1 MEACPRLLDVARR
14 QAGCVTRQQALHAGM
29 GASHVEWLVQSGEW
43 VALSTGV
50 YLIDA
55 AIALTEPLPFATR
68 LHASLLV
75 AGRGAVACL
84 GTAALLHHLPT
95 PATSNH
101 PIELVLPPGRE
112 KAQRPG
118 VRLHFRRVARSSLTE
133 RVAPEAPGSGKVL
146 CTTVLQTVADTACA
160 WSDWDAI
167 SLVDSA
173 LASGQLDDDWESELA
188 TMLRRTRGAVAA
200 RRRIDCADGRA
211 QSPLETR
218 VRLIA
223 AAGGMPPDHLQHP
236 IRDRHGVL
244 LGYADLAWDTPTGR
258 VLVAECD
265 GRAWHQSPAAVLY
278 DRRRSNG
285 FVGTGAV
292 DVVRFTW
299 EDTHRP
305 SYIRSVLRA
314 HLAPSSPSPV
324 RRS

>member
-1 MEACPRLLDVARR
+1 MHVAQR
-14 QAGCVTRQQALHAGM
+14 QAGCVTRRQALAAGM
-29 GASHVEWLVQSGEW
+29 RAGHVEWLVESGEW
-43 VALSTGV
+43 AALSTGV

-55 AIALTEPLPFATR
+55 AVALTVPLPFATR
-68 LHASLLV
+68 LHAAVLA
-75 AGRGAVACL
+75 AGRGAAACL
-84 GTAALLHHLPT
+84 GTAALLHGLPT
-95 PATSNH
+95 PAGSQQ

-112 KAQRPG
+112 KAQGQR
-118 VRLHFRRVARSSLTE
+118 VRLHFRRLALSRLTE
-133 RVAPEAPGSGKVL
+133 RVAPEAPGSGTVL
-146 CTTVLQTVADTACA
+146 CTTFLQTVADAACV
-160 WSDWDAI
+160 WSDWDAV
-167 SLVDSA
+167 SLLDAA
-173 LASGQLDDDWESELA
+173 LASGQLEDDWELDLA

-200 RRRIDCADGRA
+200 RRRVDRADSRA

-223 AAGGMPPDHLQHP
+223 VDGGMPPDHLQHP

-244 LGYADLAWDTPTGR
+244 LGYADLAWDTPAGR

-265 GRAWHQSPAAVLY
+265 GRAWHESPAAVLY

-299 EDTHRP
+299 EDTRRP

-314 HLAPSSPSPV
+314 HLAGGTPGLV